1 MLKKRKPFKEYQL
14 DLLGDHTKVF
24 RVEVSKIRD
33 FVPFSPGI
41 THIYLHDTDIYGK
54 PSFRPV
60 RATLDTVILAL
71 ENCRGSK
78 HLEIVE
84 EPVSYAYELDNRFN
98 RQVEAP
104 NGS

>member
-1 MLKKRKPFKEYQL
+1 MPRKRKPIKEYQL
-14 DLLGDHTKVF
+14 DLLGDHIKVF
-24 RVEVSKIRD
+24 RVEIAKVRD

-41 THIYLHDTDIYGK
+41 THIYLHDMDIYGR

-71 ENCRGSK
+71 DNCRGSK
-78 HLEIVE
+78 FLEIIE

-98 RQVEAP
+98 RQVEAHDGP
-104 NGS
+104 